1 MSNPYDEVLY
11 PGHPFNQTH
20 PERLATLASL
30 FGMQPA
36 RSVACRVLELGCGDG
51 GNLIPMA
58 YALQGS
64 EFVGLDNG
72 ARGVANGQ
80 EFAGD
85 LGLSNIR
92 LLCRDIL
99 DPLADLGTF
108 DYILAHGVY
117 SWVPPHVADRIL
129 AICRENLNPQGVAYI
144 SYSAYPGAH
153 IRTMMAEM
161 LQYHARRFE
170 SPQQQ
175 IGQARAMLR
184 FLMSNRPEPDA
195 YSFLLRQEAETVAA
209 RRPESLYHDELSENQ
224 SPVYFHEF
232 AARAAAHELQYLGE
246 SEFSEMQESSESPEV
261 AATLRSLAGNLIDK
275 EQYMDFLKC
284 RRFRQTLLCHRE
296 VPLNRRID
304 SAQMRRFHV
313 RAWRILLDPKKIP
326 TDHPV
331 AQAATA
337 VLKEASP
344 AALPFD
350 VLLDAVRERTGRFD
364 DDEAI
369 LADVILAF
377 YACGLY
383 QLYVDPPQFA
393 RQADDRPRASAVAR
407 RQAATG
413 EYVTTLSHEW
423 VHVED
428 DLARRLL
435 TLLDGTRNRP
445 AILGEL
451 RASGAPDARLEE
463 LESSLERL
471 AKLALLE
478 A

>member
-1 MSNPYDEVLY
+1 MANPYDEVLY
-11 PGHPFNQTH
+11 AGHPFHQTH
-20 PERLATLASL
+20 PERLATLATL
-30 FGMQPA
+30 FGMRPA
-36 RSVACRVLELGCGDG
+36 RSVACRVLELGCADG

-58 YALQGS
+58 YALRGS
-64 EFVGLDNG
+64 QFVGIDNG
-72 ARGVANGQ
+72 ARGVARGQ
-80 EFAGD
+80 ALAGE
-85 LGLSNIR
+85 LGLSNVR

-99 DPLADLGTF
+99 DPLADLGSF

-117 SWVPPHVADRIL
+117 SWVPPAVADRIL

-153 IRTMMAEM
+153 IRAMMGEI

-170 SPQQQ
+170 RPEQQ
-175 IGQARAMLR
+175 IEQGRAMLR
-184 FLMSNRPEPDA
+184 FLMTTRSEPDA
-195 YSFLLRQEAETVAA
+195 YSFLLRQEAETVAS
-209 RRPESLYHDELSENQ
+209 RRPESLYHDELSEHHW
-224 SPVYFHEF
+224 PVYFHEF
-232 AARAAAHELQYLGE
+232 VARAAGHGLQYLGE
-246 SEFSEMQESSESPEV
+246 TEFSEMQETTETPE
-261 AATLRSLAGNLIDK
+261 AAAMLRTLARDLIDR

-296 VPLNRRID
+296 LRLNRRID
-304 SAQMRRFHV
+304 SAQMRGFHV
-313 RAWRILLDPKKIP
+313 RAWRILLDPQKTP

-337 VLKEASP
+337 VLKEAMP

-350 VLLDAVRERTGRFD
+350 ALHDAIRARAGSVGED
-364 DDEAI
+364 SAL
-369 LADVILAF
+369 LADVVLAF

-383 QLYVDPPQFA
+383 QLYADPAQFA
-393 RQADDRPRASAVAR
+393 HEAGDRPKASAIAR

-428 DLARRLL
+428 ELARRLL
-435 TLLDGTRNRP
+435 GLLDGTRDRA
-445 AILGEL
+445 AILAEL
-451 RASGAPDARLEE
+451 RASGAEAQAGDLER
-463 LESSLERL
+463 SLERL
-471 AKLALLE
+471 SKLALLE